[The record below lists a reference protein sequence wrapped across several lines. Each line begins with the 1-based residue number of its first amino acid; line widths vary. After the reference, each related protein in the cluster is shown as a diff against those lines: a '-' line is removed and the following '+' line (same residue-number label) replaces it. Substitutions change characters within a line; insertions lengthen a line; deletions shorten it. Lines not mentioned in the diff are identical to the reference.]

1 VAKWMSR
8 VLGRRSRPEED
19 PEEEAVA
26 PSATGTMALQSH
38 WDSQTEAQERQL
50 LRGLLEQYA
59 PGENERIDQ
68 DLSSL
73 INLTKE
79 VRAIN
84 NQAALLHGER
94 IKKAQVILKNYK
106 EGAFTAWLKSTY
118 GNRQTPYN
126 LLQYYEFVMSMPR
139 ELRSQV
145 EQMPRQAVYTL
156 ASRSGEMEKKLDI
169 VQKFSGQT
177 KNELLTEI
185 RDAFPLPE
193 GDRRRQD
200 IASGSTQMLKKVHHL
215 LHRGQTDM
223 TESQRES
230 IYQWL
235 EQIRTLLDDSPLA
248 EM

>member
-1 VAKWMSR
+1 MSR
-8 VLGRRSRPEED
+8 VLGKRQQQEDKAEEQI
-19 PEEEAVA
+19 EQASTAGVVA
-26 PSATGTMALQSH
+26 AQLQG
-38 WDSQTEAQERQL
+38 DSQSEAQDRQL

-59 PGENERIDQ
+59 PDEHERIDQ

-73 INLTKE
+73 VNLTKE

-94 IKKAQVILKNYK
+94 IKKAQAILKNYK

-126 LLQYYEFVMSMPR
+126 LLQYYDFVMSMPK
-139 ELRSQV
+139 ELRGQV

-156 ASRSGEMEKKLDI
+156 ASRSGEMDRKLEIVEK
-169 VQKFSGQT
+169 FAGQT
-177 KNELLTEI
+177 KNELLSEI

-200 IASGSTQMLKKVHHL
+200 IATGSTQMLKKVHHL
-215 LHRGQTDM
+215 LERNRAEIN
-223 TESQRES
+223 ESQRES
-230 IYQWL
+230 IATWI
-235 EQIRTLLDDSPLA
+235 EQIRALIDQSPVT
-248 EM
+248 E

>member
-1 VAKWMSR
+1 MANWMSR
-8 VLGRRSRPEED
+8 VLGKRQQQEEKPLEQAMLTPADGAIAQRSR
-19 PEEEAVA
+19 
-26 PSATGTMALQSH
+26 
-38 WDSQTEAQERQL
+38 WNSQTEAQERQL

-59 PGENERIDQ
+59 PGENEQIDQ

-73 INLTKE
+73 VNLTKE

-94 IKKAQVILKNYK
+94 IKKAQAILKNYK

-139 ELRSQV
+139 ELRGQV

-156 ASRSGEMEKKLDI
+156 ASRSGEMEKKLEI
-169 VQKFSGQT
+169 VEKFSGQT
-177 KNELLTEI
+177 KNELLSEI

-193 GDRRRQD
+193 GDGRRQD
-200 IASGSTQMLKKVHHL
+200 IASGSAQMLKKVHHL
-215 LHRGQTDM
+215 LNRSQTDM

-230 IYQWL
+230 IYEWL
-235 EQIRTLLDDSPLA
+235 EQIRTLLDQAPA
-248 EM
+248 TEA

>member
-1 VAKWMSR
+1 MSR
-8 VLGRRSRPEED
+8 VLGKRQQPEEKKPD
-19 PEEEAVA
+19 SSILA
-26 PSATGTMALQSH
+26 SASAALTH
-38 WDSQTEAQERQL
+38 RPPVDSQTEAQERQL

-59 PGENERIDQ
+59 PDEHEQIDQ

-94 IKKAQVILKNYK
+94 IKKAQTILKNYK

-126 LLQYYEFVMSMPR
+126 LLQYYDFVMSMPK
-139 ELRSQV
+139 ELRGQV

-156 ASRSGEMEKKLDI
+156 ASRSGEMERKLEI
-169 VQKFSGQT
+169 VEKFTGQT
-177 KNELLTEI
+177 KNELLSEI

-200 IASGSTQMLKKVHHL
+200 IALGSVQMLKKVHTL
-215 LHRGQTDM
+215 LKRRQDQFAA
-223 TESQRES
+223 EQKES
-230 IYQWL
+230 IYHLL
-235 EQIRTLLDDSPLA
+235 EEIRTLLNEQVES
-248 EM
+248 ES